1 MNFSERILLI
11 LIQIKQEKEKAMKR
25 LVIFIVFIISF
36 SFLFAQGNDDNSA
49 LSRKEKRKAEAEK
62 QFELTQ
68 QMLKN
73 KSFVLESDFLQ
84 DRYGNRVQVMSNINF
99 VAIDSTEAIIQIG
112 SNWRIG
118 PNGVGGVTA
127 KGQITKWELAK
138 NEKSKTFTLRVNVMT
153 PIGFYDLLFSI
164 VGSGKSSALLTGL
177 QSGQLTFDGNL
188 VPWSDS
194 SIYVG
199 RSL

>member
-1 MNFSERILLI
+1 
-11 LIQIKQEKEKAMKR
+11 MKR
-25 LVIFIVFIISF
+25 LVIFIVFIISTG
-36 SFLFAQGNDDNSA
+36 FLFAQGNDENST

-62 QFELTQ
+62 QFELTK
-68 QMLKN
+68 QMLEN
-73 KSFVLESDFLQ
+73 KSFVLESYYLQ
-84 DRYGNRVQVMSNINF
+84 DRYGNRIPVMPDINF

-127 KGQITKWELAK
+127 KGQITKWELSE
-138 NEKSKTFTLRVNVMT
+138 NEKNQTFTLRMNVMT
-153 PIGFYDLLFSI
+153 PIGFYDLMFSI
-164 VGSGKSSALLTGL
+164 LGSGKSTALLTGL
-177 QSGQLTFDGNL
+177 RSGRLTFDGDL

>member
-1 MNFSERILLI
+1 LLI
-11 LIQIKQEKEKAMKR
+11 LIRIKEGKEKAMKR
-25 LVIFIVFIISF
+25 LVIFIVFIISTG
-36 SFLFAQGNDDNSA
+36 FLFAQGNDENST

-62 QFELTQ
+62 QFELTK
-68 QMLKN
+68 QMLEN
-73 KSFVLESDFLQ
+73 KSFVLESYYLQ
-84 DRYGNRVQVMSNINF
+84 DRYGNRIPVMSDINF

-127 KGQITKWELAK
+127 KGQITKWELSE
-138 NEKSKTFTLRVNVMT
+138 NEKNQTFTLRMNVMT
-153 PIGFYDLLFSI
+153 PIGFYDLMFSI
-164 VGSGKSSALLTGL
+164 LGSGKSTALLTGL
-177 QSGQLTFDGNL
+177 RSGRLTFDGDL